1 MAKIKIMT
9 YQEANNI
16 NIKDYLESLG
26 ILPVVDKL
34 YYGMYHSPFRQDDTP
49 SFKVDYGVN
58 LWCDFGTGEGGS
70 LIDLV
75 MKQHGCN
82 AYGAISRL
90 EQGYYSANTFSFQ
103 GKNITERNPAREER
117 KRPASPVEIRRI
129 QPLQNPALTYYLK
142 SRGIAP
148 EVAADYVQ
156 EMYYRV
162 NGKPL
167 FALAFKN
174 DAGGY
179 ELRNPGYKGCISP
192 KDITR
197 IQFAGKKNDACFV
210 FEGFM
215 DYLSFLTIRHK
226 NSPVYP
232 CIDWQDYI
240 ILNSTANVDKAL
252 YPLGE
257 YEKIHCLLDNDEA
270 GHKATQAIQK
280 EYGWRVR
287 DASHLY
293 SGHKDLNDY
302 LCQKSSQPTE
312 RMQQPEKQAQSAK
325 QPKPKEKNEQS
336 PGEKRK
342 RGRRL

>member
-90 EQGYYSANTFSFQ
+90 EHGYYSADTFSFQ
-103 GKNITERNPAREER
+103 GKNITERNLAREER
-117 KRPASPVEIRRI
+117 KRPASPVEIRSI
-129 QPLQNPALTYYLK
+129 QPLQNPALTNYLK

-162 NGKPL
+162 MESHFLHSLSRTMQEGMNYAIPVTKAAPL
-167 FALAFKN
+167 PKTLHAYSLQ
-174 DAGGY
+174 
-179 ELRNPGYKGCISP
+179 EKGTMPVSCSR
-192 KDITR
+192 DLWTT
-197 IQFAGKKNDACFV
+197 
-210 FEGFM
+210 
-215 DYLSFLTIRHK
+215 FLF
-226 NSPVYP
+226 
-232 CIDWQDYI
+232 
-240 ILNSTANVDKAL
+240 
-252 YPLGE
+252 
-257 YEKIHCLLDNDEA
+257 
-270 GHKATQAIQK
+270 
-280 EYGWRVR
+280 
-287 DASHLY
+287 
-293 SGHKDLNDY
+293 
-302 LCQKSSQPTE
+302 
-312 RMQQPEKQAQSAK
+312 
-325 QPKPKEKNEQS
+325 
-336 PGEKRK
+336 
-342 RGRRL
+342 

>member
-1 MAKIKIMT
+1 MT
-9 YQEANNI
+9 YQEANSI
-16 NIKDYLESLG
+16 SIKDYLESLG

-34 YYGMYHSPFRQDDTP
+34 YYGMYHSPLRQDDTP

-75 MKQHGCN
+75 MKQYGCN

-90 EQGYYSANTFSFQ
+90 EQDYYSANTFSFQ
-103 GKNITERNPAREER
+103 GKNIPEKNPAREER
-117 KRPASPVEIRRI
+117 KRPASPVEIRSI
-129 QPLQNPALTYYLK
+129 QPLQHPALTNYLK

-148 EVAADYVQ
+148 EVAADHVQ

-179 ELRNPGYKGCISP
+179 ELRNPGYKGCTSP

-215 DYLSFLTIRHK
+215 DFLSAATLGIVG
-226 NSPVYP
+226 NGDSLV
-232 CIDWQDYI
+232 
-240 ILNSTANVDKAL
+240 LNSVSNVEKAM
-252 YPLGE
+252 
-257 YEKIHCLLDNDEA
+257 KHLDGYGRIDCYLDRDEA
-270 GHKATQAIQK
+270 GRRTLETLK
-280 EYGWRVR
+280 ERYGERVYDR
-287 DASHLY
+287 SALY
-293 SGHKDLNDY
+293 DGCKDLNEY
-302 LCQKSSQPTE
+302 LQLATK
-312 RMQQPEKQAQSAK
+312 
-325 QPKPKEKNEQS
+325 KEQ
-336 PGEKRK
+336 
-342 RGRRL
+342 

>member
-1 MAKIKIMT
+1 MIMT
-9 YQEANNI
+9 YQEANSI
-16 NIKDYLESLG
+16 SIKDYLESLG

-34 YYGMYHSPFRQDDTP
+34 YYGMYHSPLRQDDTP
-49 SFKVDYGVN
+49 SLKVDYGVN

-75 MKQHGCN
+75 MKQYGCN

-90 EQGYYSANTFSFQ
+90 EQGYYSGNTFSFQ

-117 KRPASPVEIRRI
+117 KRPASPIEIRKI
-129 QPLQNPALTYYLK
+129 QPLQNPALINYLK

-179 ELRNPGYKGCISP
+179 ELRNPGYKGCTSP

-197 IQFAGKKNDACFV
+197 IQFAGKRNDACFV
-210 FEGFM
+210 F
-215 DYLSFLTIRHK
+215 DYSAQEQPDLS
-226 NSPVYP
+226 
-232 CIDWQDYI
+232 
-240 ILNSTANVDKAL
+240 L
-252 YPLGE
+252 YRLAGLHHPE
-257 YEKIHCLLDNDEA
+257 LDRQC
-270 GHKATQAIQK
+270 G
-280 EYGWRVR
+280 
-287 DASHLY
+287 
-293 SGHKDLNDY
+293 
-302 LCQKSSQPTE
+302 
-312 RMQQPEKQAQSAK
+312 
-325 QPKPKEKNEQS
+325 
-336 PGEKRK
+336 
-342 RGRRL
+342 

>member
-148 EVAADYVQ
+148 EVAADHVQ

-197 IQFAGKKNDACFV
+197 IRFAGKKNDACFV

-215 DYLSFLTIRHK
+215 DYLSFLTIH
-226 NSPVYP
+226 SG
-232 CIDWQDYI
+232 YI
-240 ILNSTANVDKAL
+240 K
-252 YPLGE
+252 
-257 YEKIHCLLDNDEA
+257 
-270 GHKATQAIQK
+270 
-280 EYGWRVR
+280 R
-287 DASHLY
+287 HLY
-293 SGHKDLNDY
+293 VK
-302 LCQKSSQPTE
+302 K
-312 RMQQPEKQAQSAK
+312 A
-325 QPKPKEKNEQS
+325 
-336 PGEKRK
+336 
-342 RGRRL
+342 GRETDCGFSFPPALLYVYFLIL

>member
-1 MAKIKIMT
+1 MRIKVEIATLYATVKIKAKIKIMT

-16 NIKDYLESLG
+16 SIKDYLESLG

-34 YYGMYHSPFRQDDTP
+34 YYGMYHSPLRQDDTP

-75 MKQHGCN
+75 MKLYECN

-103 GKNITERNPAREER
+103 GKSISERNAAKEE
-117 KRPASPVEIRRI
+117 KKQLASPIEIRKI
-129 QPLQNPALTYYLK
+129 QPLQNPALINYLK
-142 SRGIAP
+142 SRNIAP
-148 EVAADYVQ
+148 EVVSDYVQ
-156 EMYYRV
+156 EMYYCV

-179 ELRNPGYKGCISP
+179 ELRNPGYKGCTSP

-197 IQFAGKKNDACFV
+197 IQFAGKRNNACFV

-215 DYLSFLTIRHK
+215 DFLAYLSLKHPERLR
-226 NSPVYP
+226 
-232 CIDWQDYI
+232 IDAAV
-240 ILNSTANVDKAL
+240 LNSVVNLPKAIPFL
-252 YPLGE
+252 SRHPV
-257 YEKIHCLLDNDEA
+257 IHAFFDNDEA
-270 GHKATQAIQK
+270 GRKTT
-280 EYGWRVR
+280 
-287 DASHLY
+287 S
-293 SGHKDLNDY
+293 DLIR
-302 LCQKSSQPTE
+302 LCPRSEVIDQSSFT
-312 RMQQPEKQAQSAK
+312 RT
-325 QPKPKEKNEQS
+325 
-336 PGEKRK
+336 
-342 RGRRL
+342 

>member
-1 MAKIKIMT
+1 MT
-9 YQEANNI
+9 YQEANHI
-16 NIKDYLESLG
+16 SIKDYLKSLG
-26 ILPVVDKL
+26 ILPAVDKY

-75 MKQHGCN
+75 MKQHECN
-82 AYGAISRL
+82 AYGAICRL
-90 EQGYYSANTFSFQ
+90 EQYSSGNSFSFQ
-103 GKNITERNPAREER
+103 GKEVSEKNQHER
-117 KRPASPVEIRRI
+117 KQPTSPIEIRKI
-129 QPLQNPALTYYLK
+129 QPLQNPALINYLK
-142 SRGIAP
+142 SRGITP

-179 ELRNPGYKGCISP
+179 ELRNPGYKGGTSP

-197 IQFAGKKNDACFV
+197 IQFAEKKNDACFV

-226 NSPVYP
+226 NSPAYP

-270 GHKATQAIQK
+270 GRKAIQAIQK

-312 RMQQPEKQAQSAK
+312 RMQQPEKQTQSAK

-336 PGEKRK
+336 PDEKRK

>member
-1 MAKIKIMT
+1 MRIKVEIATLYATVKIKAKIKIMT

-16 NIKDYLESLG
+16 SIKDYLESLG

-34 YYGMYHSPFRQDDTP
+34 YYGMYHSPLRQDDTP

-75 MKQHGCN
+75 MKLYECN

-103 GKNITERNPAREER
+103 GKSISERNAAKEE
-117 KRPASPVEIRRI
+117 KKQLASPIEIRKI
-129 QPLQNPALTYYLK
+129 QPLQNPALINYLK
-142 SRGIAP
+142 SRNIAP
-148 EVAADYVQ
+148 EVVSDYVQ
-156 EMYYRV
+156 EMYYCV

-179 ELRNPGYKGCISP
+179 ELRNPGYKGCTSP

-197 IQFAGKKNDACFV
+197 IQFAGKRNNACFV

-215 DYLSFLTIRHK
+215 DYLSFPTMPVSCSRDLWTIFL
-226 NSPVYP
+226 S
-232 CIDWQDYI
+232 
-240 ILNSTANVDKAL
+240 
-252 YPLGE
+252 
-257 YEKIHCLLDNDEA
+257 
-270 GHKATQAIQK
+270 
-280 EYGWRVR
+280 
-287 DASHLY
+287 
-293 SGHKDLNDY
+293 
-302 LCQKSSQPTE
+302 
-312 RMQQPEKQAQSAK
+312 
-325 QPKPKEKNEQS
+325 
-336 PGEKRK
+336 
-342 RGRRL
+342 